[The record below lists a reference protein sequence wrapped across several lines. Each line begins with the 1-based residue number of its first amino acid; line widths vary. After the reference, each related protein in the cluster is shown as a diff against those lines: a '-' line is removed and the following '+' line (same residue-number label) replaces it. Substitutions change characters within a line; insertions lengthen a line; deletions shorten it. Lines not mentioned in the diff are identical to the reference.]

1 MCVSKAFSR
10 ITPQVS
16 GSLDSHLLPSC
27 GPLVAPKPHVQPP
40 PQATCFTLSKSDSSA
55 ELGVEGWASEVINE
69 DDDFIL
75 RDRVRFGTETRLERA
90 CLPFQGSTLCS
101 SLQIWQIQP
110 LWVGGAPALIAHLGK
125 VVLFF
130 SQGLRT
136 GSGGQATNSKD

>member
-1 MCVSKAFSR
+1 MTGGVCRKEKRDLLGPGGQGEPRFLSSWTKASIISSFIFCSSFL
-10 ITPQVS
+10 TS
-16 GSLDSHLLPSC
+16 STSS
-27 GPLVAPKPHVQPP
+27 
-40 PQATCFTLSKSDSSA
+40 CFTLSKSDSSA

-75 RDRVRFGTETRLERA
+75 
-90 CLPFQGSTLCS
+90 
-101 SLQIWQIQP
+101 
-110 LWVGGAPALIAHLGK
+110 GK